1 VLRIRLHQ
9 TFFLLASWALAT
21 SAHASYGQ
29 MRLDGIELFLA
40 FALTI
45 AYGLIVDLA
54 LLARLFQ
61 YRAALVAG
69 FVVALVLTF
78 LLLVQGAPPGERAGI
93 FKVHPGGREQVVL
106 VVTSAVFL
114 PFILIAP
121 FAQYRAMRHSR
132 RRWPSWITVGMLLQL
147 ALLPGFLVLANTE
160 ERFWKREYATG
171 KAVGREVRA
180 GGLGELLELAEQRHE
195 RIWGTGWTYP
205 WREKPPSGFFY
216 KNSAWIRGLD
226 NGVGDSALI
235 AANERPSEP
244 DRTALRKLI
253 ERHFYAPSIRAKL
266 IWDALEP
273 GGFSR
278 QLAPHGLNEQGV
290 VSEEVIPLLLERL
303 EKYGEARLCPGGR
316 MMDADRAVLNE
327 LVLAN
332 VRKYDEAKKREL
344 NAELEEK
351 KRDLEMSEAPIP
363 YRLIWKAAS
372 ALGDAYGGRPVW
384 VHDWGSYPQRVER
397 LCRGPE

>member
-1 VLRIRLHQ
+1 MLRIRLHQ
-9 TFFLLASWALAT
+9 AFFLLASWALAT

-40 FALTI
+40 FALTV

-61 YRAALVAG
+61 YRAALVVG
-69 FVVALVLTF
+69 FIVALVLTF

-121 FAQYRAMRHSR
+121 FAQYRAMRHAAGAGRVGSPCGCSCSWRCCRVSSFSR
-132 RRWPSWITVGMLLQL
+132 TRKNVFGSGSTQPGRQWAVRLEQADL
-147 ALLPGFLVLANTE
+147 ARYWNSLNNDMNASGAPDGPTLGGRSLRAVF
-160 ERFWKREYATG
+160 FTG
-171 KAVGREVRA
+171 IPRG
-180 GGLGELLELAEQRHE
+180 
-195 RIWGTGWTYP
+195 
-205 WREKPPSGFFY
+205 SGV
-216 KNSAWIRGLD
+216 WH
-226 NGVGDSALI
+226 NGVDDSALI

-244 DRTALRKLI
+244 DRTVLRTLI